1 MVQGSPFADVEV
13 VPPDVPPAG
22 TPPPVI
28 SPVIPPA
35 IPPDEPGDRVRASRE
50 AAVPF
55 VHLAETGEPLP
66 LLDPAEHLALHV
78 RRFAG
83 RLERYRYQRDPSQL
97 DAAGR
102 LFAMER
108 RLAALEA
115 ELEARLAVSD
125 LSVLPIEQL
134 QHRFG
139 LSDLAIQF
147 LIGAAAPG
155 LDLVVSQTIAEL
167 NGDRAQCDV
176 GFLCGV
182 LTEDPTDQRIL
193 LGELGEMLPLVRYR
207 LLRLGTPRGWLPE
220 GPLLLA
226 PVVVPDRIVRWLRG
240 ETHFEGHRF
249 ERSTRLLRGADGA
262 SFEEA
267 TRALLDRVLF
277 RIGEGG
283 ARLPTVVA
291 GPSLSGK
298 TTVVAFAAGVRETLV
313 LELDLHALVFAQ
325 DPLETIQDVVRE
337 ACLHDAVLLVR
348 HAEVLLED
356 RRANLRHAIAGA
368 MADGRLWVVLTT
380 RGEVGDLLRM
390 APGTQLLPLEMPTE
404 TEQLRLWHRALPPS
418 VPRALD
424 LIPELLVRRYH
435 LTPGDI
441 GEAANAAIV
450 AATRQGSPVT
460 LTHMTEAVR
469 GRLRHRLKDIA
480 DVVATT
486 VEWDHIVLREDI
498 VDRII
503 ELLSAVQYE
512 KLVMD
517 QWGFSRRFS
526 YGRGLSALFSGAPG
540 TGKTMIAGLIAKELG
555 LELFRVDLSRVV
567 SKWVGETE
575 KNLGVAFD
583 EAKNARAILLFD
595 EADALFGKRT
605 EVRSSNDRYANLET
619 NYLLQRIEAFEGI
632 VLLTTNRDTS
642 IDEAFRR
649 RLRFRIE
656 FPTPDANERE
666 LLWRSIIPVTAPLG
680 ADVDFRALAERFQM
694 TGGYIKNAAMRA
706 AYLAATSEAKVISQ
720 ALLDKAAALEW
731 EEMGKL

>member
-1 MVQGSPFADVEV
+1 MAQGSPFADVEV

-22 TPPPVI
+22 APPP
-28 SPVIPPA
+28 A
-35 IPPDEPGDRVRASRE
+35 ALPDELGDSVRESRE
-50 AAVPF
+50 ASAALLVN
-55 VHLAETGEPLP
+55 LAEPGEPLP
-66 LLDPAEHLALHV
+66 LFDPAEHLALHI

-102 LFAMER
+102 LFATER

-125 LSVLPIEQL
+125 LAVLPIEQL

-155 LDLVVSQTIAEL
+155 IDLAAGRTVAEL

-182 LTEDPTDQRIL
+182 LTDNPTDQRIL
-193 LGELGEMLPLVRYR
+193 LGELGETLPLVRYR
-207 LLRLGTPRGWLPE
+207 LIRIATPRGWLPE

-249 ERSTRLLRGADGA
+249 ERSARLLRGAEGA

-277 RIGEGG
+277 RTGEGG

-298 TTVVAFAAGVRETLV
+298 TTAVAFAAGARDTLV
-313 LELDLHALVFAQ
+313 LELDLHVLVFAQ

-348 HAEVLLED
+348 HAEILLED

-380 RGEVGDLLRM
+380 RGEVGDFLRM
-390 APGTQLLPLEMPTE
+390 APGTQLLKLEMPTE

-424 LIPELLVRRYH
+424 LNPELLVRRYQ

-486 VEWDHIVLREDI
+486 VEWDDIVLREDI

-575 KNLGVAFD
+575 KNLGTAFD

-666 LLWRSIIPVTAPLG
+666 LLWRSMIPVTAPLG

-706 AYLAATSEAKVISQ
+706 AYLAATAETKVISQ

>member
-1 MVQGSPFADVEV
+1 MSPGDPFADEV
-13 VPPDVPPAG
+13 MSSSALDGGGGAPPA
-22 TPPPVI
+22 PPQPL
-28 SPVIPPA
+28 
-35 IPPDEPGDRVRASRE
+35 EPGDD
-50 AAVPF
+50 PDD
-55 VHLAETGEPLP
+55 HGD
-66 LLDPAEHLALHV
+66 DPADADERVPLFDPADHLQLLL

-83 RLERYRYQRDPSQL
+83 RLERHRYQRDPGQL

-102 LFAMER
+102 LFATER
-108 RLAALEA
+108 RLA
-115 ELEARLAVSD
+115 ELEARIEARVALSD
-125 LSVLPIEQL
+125 PAALPIVQL
-134 QHRFG
+134 QRRFG

-155 LDLVVSQTIAEL
+155 LDLAIAHAIAEL
-167 NGDRAQCDV
+167 NADRPQCEV
-176 GFLCGV
+176 GFLCSV
-182 LTEDPTDQRIL
+182 LTEDPVDLRIL
-193 LGELGEMLPLVRYR
+193 LGELGELSPLVRYR
-207 LLRLGTPRGWLPE
+207 LIRLGAPRGWQPE

-226 PVVVPDRIVRWLRG
+226 PVTVPDRVVRWLRG
-240 ETHFEGHRF
+240 ETHFEGARF
-249 ERSTRLLRGADGA
+249 ERSTRLLRGVEGA
-262 SFEEA
+262 SFDDA
-267 TRALLDRVLF
+267 TASLLDRVLF
-277 RIGEGG
+277 RAAG
-283 ARLPTVVA
+283 ASERQPTVVA

-298 TTVVAFAAGVRETLV
+298 TTAVAHAAGVRGLVV
-313 LELDLHALVFAQ
+313 LELDLHALVFAA
-325 DPLETIQDVVRE
+325 DPLDTIQDIVRE

-356 RRANLRHAIAGA
+356 RRAGLRHAIAGA
-368 MADGRLWVVLTT
+368 MADGRSWVVLTT
-380 RGEVGDLLRM
+380 RGEAADLLRM
-390 APGTQLLPLEMPTE
+390 APGTQLLRLDMPTE

-418 VPRALD
+418 VPRAPD
-424 LIPELLVRRYH
+424 LQPELLVRRYH

-441 GEAANAAIV
+441 GEAAGAAII
-450 AATRQGSPVT
+450 AATREGAPVT
-460 LTHMTEAVR
+460 LAHMTDAVR
-469 GRLRHRLKDIA
+469 GRLRHRLKDVA
-480 DVVATT
+480 DVITTT
-486 VEWDHIVLREDI
+486 VEWDDIVLREDI

-503 ELLSAVQYE
+503 ELLSVVQYE
-512 KLVMD
+512 KVVMD

-575 KNLGVAFD
+575 KNLGLAFD

-595 EADALFGKRT
+595 EADSLFGKRT

-656 FPTPDANERE
+656 FPTPEVHERE
-666 LLWRSIIPVTAPLG
+666 LLWRSMIPSAAPLG
-680 ADVDFRALAERFQM
+680 EEVDFRRLAERFQM

-706 AYLAATSEAKVISQ
+706 AYLAATSEDKVISQ
-720 ALLDKAAALEW
+720 VLLEKAAALEW